1 MFVLQ
6 DLSQVE
12 HSLLGDSAVLKSIPQ
27 ELISRGTQKTVAQR
41 RRSRLLER
49 VQPLCL
55 RSEEMTGPVS
65 SLSKIALASVPA

>member
-12 HSLLGDSAVLKSIPQ
+12 HSLLGESAVLKSIPQ

-41 RRSRLLER
+41 RRSRPPER

-55 RSEEMTGPVS
+55 RSEEMTGSVS
-65 SLSKIALASVPA
+65 LSSKIALASVPV